1 MTMNRRNWP
10 MYKQR
15 FGLKHTPFPKNAQG
29 KSFFEAFE
37 GYRRLE
43 RSFQMLCEEPGIG
56 LLTGEPAVGKTTA
69 IRNLARTLPFPQ
81 FLVIY
86 LSDTD
91 ISPVDFYRT
100 LASEVGL
107 TPAFRRGALW
117 RQLKAHFLHL
127 VDERSEQPLL
137 IIDEAHHLSD
147 GFLGNL
153 SGFLNFAFDSRDLFT
168 TWLVGQPQLRAR
180 LAMKHH
186 AALRTRIVTSV
197 RLEPFCSREGFQA
210 YVTHGLEAA
219 GATGTVISDSA
230 RDLLFRASR
239 GLPREAGKI
248 IRKAMRFASER
259 KQQFLDD
266 EVLEEVIGE
275 EVDS

>member
-1 MTMNRRNWP
+1 

-15 FGLKHTPFPKNAQG
+15 FGLKHTPFPKNAEG
-29 KSFFEAFE
+29 KSFFTEFE
-37 GYRRLE
+37 GYQRLQ
-43 RSFQMLCEEPGIG
+43 RSFQMLCEEPGLG

-69 IRNLARTLPFPQ
+69 IRNLAQALPFPQ
-81 FLVIY
+81 YLVIY
-86 LSDTD
+86 LCDTD
-91 ISPVDFYRT
+91 ISPLDFYRT

-107 TPAFRRGALW
+107 TPAYRRGALW

-127 VDERSEQPLL
+127 VDERAEQPLL
-137 IIDEAHHLSD
+137 IIDEGHHLCD
-147 GFLGNL
+147 RFLANL

-180 LAMKHH
+180 LGMKHH

-197 RLEPFCSREGFQA
+197 RLEPFCSRETFQA

-230 RDLLFRASR
+230 RELLFRASR
-239 GLPREAGKI
+239 GLPREVGKI
-248 IRKAMRFASER
+248 TRKAMRFANER
-259 KQQFLDD
+259 KQTFLDD
-266 EVLEEVIGE
+266 EIIEEAIGE
-275 EVDS
+275 EVEL